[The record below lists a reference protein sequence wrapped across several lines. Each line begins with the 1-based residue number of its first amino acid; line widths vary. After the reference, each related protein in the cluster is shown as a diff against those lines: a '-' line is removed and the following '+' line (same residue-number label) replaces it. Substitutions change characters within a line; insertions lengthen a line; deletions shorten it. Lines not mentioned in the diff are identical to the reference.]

1 MASVDTIKRNLVK
14 TIDAMKKNIE
24 KFKKAKNDIEKKK
37 YAKIA
42 YKLQAPADAEKDI
55 QKLAKKFEGPL
66 GPVIKLINTK
76 DELHQAIQL
85 ILNKAEENKP
95 GLAAKAK
102 ILLKK
107 TINDL

>member
-1 MASVDTIKRNLVK
+1 MNLKEQFKRIGGHRLNEADVFGGGDTA
-14 TIDAMKKNIE
+14 TTDTSG
-24 KFKKAKNDIEKKK
+24 DT
-37 YAKIA
+37 
-42 YKLQAPADAEKDI
+42 EKDI

-66 GPVIKLINTK
+66 APVIKLINTK
-76 DELHQAIQL
+76 EELAQAIQL

-95 GLAAKAK
+95 GLGSKAK